1 MNIALSTMLSAVGP
15 ASVALALVVA
25 GLLSKRLGAV
35 TKMPPIYRWFYVAA
49 GLLGGSVA
57 ARLLSIGGATEVLS
71 LIYAATFAVG
81 VTIGLVVAWRYWS
94 WLFSER
100 NG

>member
-1 MNIALSTMLSAVGP
+1 
-15 ASVALALVVA
+15 
-25 GLLSKRLGAV
+25 V
-35 TKMPPIYRWFYVAA
+35 TQMPPHYRWFYIAA
-49 GLLGGSVA
+49 GLLMGSVVI
-57 ARLLSIGGATEVLS
+57 RLLSVGGATDELS
-71 LIYAATFAVG
+71 LLYASTFAIG